1 MGQNK
6 QRAIFI
12 GVFPVASSL
21 LFAGVFDGHKSLLR
35 GASFKS
41 DYPARI
47 HPF

>member
-6 QRAIFI
+6 QRATFI
-12 GVFPVASSL
+12 GVFPGASSL

-35 GASFKS
+35 GASFTS

-47 HPF
+47 DPL